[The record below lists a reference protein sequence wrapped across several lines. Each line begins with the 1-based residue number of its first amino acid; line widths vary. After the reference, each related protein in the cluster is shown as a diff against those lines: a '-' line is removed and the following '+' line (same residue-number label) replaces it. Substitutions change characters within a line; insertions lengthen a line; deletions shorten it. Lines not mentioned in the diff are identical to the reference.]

1 MSDPAAPAG
10 VTITVRDHGNL
21 RVVGPITV
29 LDGEGNA
36 FEVEA
41 GKPVF
46 LCRCG
51 GSATKPF
58 CDGTHR
64 TNGFQNAVRAAG
76 PAEGEA
82 AAG

>member
-1 MSDPAAPAG
+1 MSDPATG
-10 VTITVRDHGNL
+10 DVTITVRDDGNI
-21 RVVGPITV
+21 RVAGPVTI

-36 FEVEA
+36 YEVEA

-51 GSATKPF
+51 GSSSKPF

-64 TNGFQNAVRAAG
+64 ANGFRSAVRATG
-76 PAEGEA
+76 EPGEG
-82 AAG
+82 